1 MSVAPVVRY
10 MILCE
15 DWSTDPHNPRRV
27 NILGLLSN
35 IRSVDE
41 PAYPLLLPELC
52 IFLALTEARGQGTA
66 QITCVLEEDGRKIF
80 ATPRREVTFPPD
92 PLEVIGVPFRIR
104 DCLFPKAGLYSIQFW
119 YNETM
124 VEQRP
129 LRLR

>member
-80 ATPRREVTFPPD
+80 ATPRREVTFPPH
-92 PLEVIGVPFRIR
+92 
-104 DCLFPKAGLYSIQFW
+104 
-119 YNETM
+119 
-124 VEQRP
+124 
-129 LRLR
+129 